1 VRLVDVGN
9 TNRRRG
15 VTVLVRRAAAAPGPK
30 IRRYERPCAVRRSR
44 PDATTSA
51 VTKGGRLDPKTLGHN
66 RIPLSPGGYID
77 GMTTDGTPGGGLTD
91 DALQS
96 EIELVGDL
104 VAAASASAGP
114 LAERDIDRVLGVP
127 DRKADGAAD
136 EDDGTD
142 PADEDDSDAGDAEAE
157 G

>member
-1 VRLVDVGN
+1 
-9 TNRRRG
+9 
-15 VTVLVRRAAAAPGPK
+15 
-30 IRRYERPCAVRRSR
+30 
-44 PDATTSA
+44 
-51 VTKGGRLDPKTLGHN
+51 
-66 RIPLSPGGYID
+66 
-77 GMTTDGTPGGGLTD
+77 MTTDGTPGGGLTD

-127 DRKADGAAD
+127 DREADGAAR

-142 PADEDDSDAGDAEAE
+142 PAGEDDSDADDAEAE

>member
-1 VRLVDVGN
+1 
-9 TNRRRG
+9 
-15 VTVLVRRAAAAPGPK
+15 
-30 IRRYERPCAVRRSR
+30 VRRSR
-44 PDATTSA
+44 PDATILA
-51 VTKGGRLDPKTLGHN
+51 GTKGGRHERETLGHN
-66 RIPLSPGGYID
+66 RIPLSLGGYIG

-127 DRKADGAAD
+127 DREADGATD
-136 EDDGTD
+136 EDGTADTDG
-142 PADEDDSDAGDAEAE
+142 EDDPDAGDVEAE